1 MNEINDNGNCPICLS
16 NLKEPYINCV
26 DCQPNTQLCLRV
38 SILTFQYFKSC
49 LLTFDA
55 FHPSIH
61 TFNHQ
66 FYDTL
71 KKHSMNRSKDH
82 PNLMF

>member
-38 SILTFQYFKSC
+38 SILTFQYF
-49 LLTFDA
+49 
-55 FHPSIH
+55 
-61 TFNHQ
+61 
-66 FYDTL
+66 
-71 KKHSMNRSKDH
+71 
-82 PNLMF
+82 